1 MKTPLRIDIV
11 SDVMCPWCV
20 IGYSGLDKALTAL
33 AEKLEAE
40 IHWQPFE
47 LNPEMGPEGQNLRE
61 HLHEKY
67 GSTDEESKANR
78 ERITQM
84 GAQLGF
90 TFNFKDES
98 RIVNTFNA
106 HQLLHWAGAT
116 GAPGKQSELKLAL
129 FKAHFTDG
137 RDVSKVDELV
147 AVAAAVGLNADE
159 ARAVLADQRY
169 AAVVRASQ
177 QQWQEAGIHSVP
189 AVILNEQYLLSGGQ
203 PPENYI
209 QAFTQIIQMHKQGE

>member
-20 IGYSGLDKALTAL
+20 IGYSGLSKALEAL
-33 AEKLEAE
+33 TDKLDAD

-47 LNPEMGPEGQNLRE
+47 LNPDMGAEGQNLRE
-61 HLHEKY
+61 HLQQKY
-67 GSTDEESKANR
+67 GSSDEESKANR

-106 HQLLHWAGAT
+106 HQLLHWVGET
-116 GAPGKQSELKLAL
+116 QPGPKQSELKLAL
-129 FKAHFTDG
+129 FTAHFTDG

-147 AVAAAVGLNADE
+147 TIAASVGLDADE
-159 ARAVLADQRY
+159 ARTVLTEQRFAAD
-169 AAVVRASQ
+169 VRANE

-189 AVILNEQYLLSGGQ
+189 AVILNQQYLLSGGQ

-209 QAFTQIIQMHKQGE
+209 QAFTQIIQMHKQGD